1 MIDKITPRPDDSVKK
16 MLTDAGFEDVEAAVT
31 SKKTFVA
38 PFVNAEE
45 SQYLV
50 IEDNFPNGKLPLDK
64 AGIIYT
70 DRETV
75 DKVEKMKVCTC
86 LNPLHTALAV
96 FGCLLSYKAIYKEM
110 EDAELKKLVE
120 IIGYKEG
127 LPVVVNPGIIN
138 PKDFIDEVLN
148 VRVPNP
154 FMPDTPQRIATDTSQ
169 KLSIRF
175 GETIKAYEKS
185 ETLDV
190 KDLKLIPLVL
200 AGWCRYL
207 MGIDDDGNKF
217 ELSPDPMLDTVC
229 PYVADIKLGDTGSFH
244 EQLQPILSDERI
256 FGLDLYKAGLAELVE
271 NYFAE
276 LVKGKGAIRETLRKY
291 VG

>member
-1 MIDKITPRPDDSVKK
+1 M
-16 MLTDAGFEDVEAAVT
+16 
-31 SKKTFVA
+31 KT
-38 PFVNAEE
+38 
-45 SQYLV
+45 
-50 IEDNFPNGKLPLDK
+50 NFPNGKLPLDK

-127 LPVVVNPGIIN
+127 LPVVVNPGMIN

-154 FMPDTPQRIATDTSQ
+154 FMPDTPSAN
-169 KLSIRF
+169 
-175 GETIKAYEKS
+175 
-185 ETLDV
+185 
-190 KDLKLIPLVL
+190 
-200 AGWCRYL
+200 C
-207 MGIDDDGNKF
+207 N
-217 ELSPDPMLDTVC
+217 
-229 PYVADIKLGDTGSFH
+229 
-244 EQLQPILSDERI
+244 
-256 FGLDLYKAGLAELVE
+256 
-271 NYFAE
+271 
-276 LVKGKGAIRETLRKY
+276 
-291 VG
+291 